1 MVGKIDSSGI
11 YRIYRLYRA
20 YMLSPG
26 MRGRRIGAR
35 RGNYGKKGGLI
46 NKGLR
51 FSLGVDAWMLAIIL
65 CLLTFGSLM
74 VFTASHPYAV
84 STYGDGAYFIKRQIF
99 WAVTGCSGMAIC
111 ASLNEEFHKKRTAPV
126 GFGVALVCLVLV
138 LMSGASVKRW
148 LNLGFF
154 SFQPSELMKPML
166 ILVLA
171 LYMERFQDKIKRNG
185 IGKGVGI
192 INGAEFR
199 SASLYGTFIP
209 IGIISAV
216 CALIM
221 LENHF
226 SGTLITF
233 CIGAVVVFG
242 GGSLLRWFVGAGSVA
257 VIGVF
262 AVLFGTDYASERID
276 IWLHPENFSVRD
288 ETWQITQGLIAIG
301 SGGLF
306 GCGFGN
312 GVQKQLYVSAAHNDF
327 IFSIVC
333 EELGLVGAVIV
344 IALFGAFVLRAIHI
358 AKTSR
363 TIFGSLTALG
373 IAGHVGL
380 QAFLNIGVVTG
391 TIPNTGVTL
400 PFFSYGGSALVVLL
414 CECGILLS
422 VSKKDKI

>member
-1 MVGKIDSSGI
+1 MGRLTVLRVGKGRID
-11 YRIYRLYRA
+11 
-20 YMLSPG
+20 
-26 MRGRRIGAR
+26 GA
-35 RGNYGKKGGLI
+35 
-46 NKGLR
+46 
-51 FSLGVDAWMLAIIL
+51 MLAVVL
-65 CLLTFGSLM
+65 ALLIFGSVM
-74 VFTASHPYAV
+74 VFSASYPYALKA
-84 STYGDGAYFIKRQIF
+84 YGDGYYFAKRQVF
-99 WAVTGCSGMAIC
+99 WLAVGGVGMAVC
-111 ASLNEEFHKKRTAPV
+111 ATLGEDFHKRYTAKI
-126 GFGVALVCLVLV
+126 GFSVACVCLCLVL
-138 LMSGASVKRW
+138 LSGGGIKRW

-166 ILVLA
+166 VLFVA
-171 LYMERFQDKIKRNG
+171 WYMERFQDKIKRSG
-185 IGKGVGI
+185 TARRVGI
-192 INGAEFR
+192 IHSDEFIT
-199 SASLYGTFIP
+199 ASSYGTFIP
-209 IGIISAV
+209 IGIVIAV

-233 CIGAVVVFG
+233 CIGAIVVFG
-242 GGSLLRWFVGAGSVA
+242 GGAMLRWFVGAGSVA

-262 AVLFGTDYASERID
+262 AVLFGTDYASERIE
-276 IWLHPENFSVRD
+276 IWLHPERFSVRD

-306 GCGFGN
+306 GCGLGN

-333 EELGLVGAVIV
+333 EELGLVGALCV
-344 IALFGAFVLRAIHI
+344 IALFIAFVLRAVYL
-358 AKTSR
+358 ARNAETL
-363 TIFGSLTALG
+363 FGSLVALG
-373 IAGHVGL
+373 IAGHVGV

-422 VSKKDKI
+422 VRQWRKE

>member
-1 MVGKIDSSGI
+1 
-11 YRIYRLYRA
+11 
-20 YMLSPG
+20 ML
-26 MRGRRIGAR
+26 RVR
-35 RGNYGKKGGLI
+35 RGT
-46 NKGLR
+46 
-51 FSLGVDAWMLAIIL
+51 VDAAMLIIIL
-65 CLLTFGSLM
+65 ALMTFGSVM
-74 VFTASHPYAV
+74 VFSASYPYALK
-84 STYGDGAYFIKRQIF
+84 TYGDGYYFTKRQIF
-99 WAVTGCSGMAIC
+99 WAATGGIGMTVC
-111 ASLNEEFHKKRTAPV
+111 AAMGEELHKKYTSKI
-126 GFGVALVCLVLV
+126 GFSVACVCLCLVL
-138 LMSGASVKRW
+138 LSGGGIKRW

-166 ILVLA
+166 VLFIA
-171 LYMERFQDKIKRNG
+171 MYMERFQDVIRRNG
-185 IGKGVGI
+185 TARGVGVI
-192 INGAEFR
+192 RRDEFR
-199 SASLYGTFIP
+199 TASLYGTFIP
-209 IGIISAV
+209 IGIVAAV

-233 CIGAVVVFG
+233 CIGAIVVFG

-257 VIGVF
+257 VVGVF
-262 AVLFGTDYASERID
+262 AVLFGTDYASERIE
-276 IWLHPENFSVRD
+276 IWLHPERFSIRD

-306 GCGFGN
+306 GCGLGN

-333 EELGLVGAVIV
+333 EELGLVGALAVV
-344 IALFGAFVLRAIHI
+344 ALFIAFVLRAVYI
-358 AKTSR
+358 AKNAE
-363 TIFGSLTALG
+363 TIFGSLVALG
-373 IAGHVGL
+373 IAGHVGV

-422 VSKKDKI
+422 VRKRNI